1 MKMKIK
7 KNIGIVLLILCAVLQ
22 LPYIQTLSGYITK
35 TGPNSDMLMD
45 LLMATLIYEIIPV
58 IMCVCAIRLIR
69 GAREPDGKKAGTTYQ
84 AAAKTWPA
92 DTAGG
97 KAAVPASGTKPKAAK
112 APDLNLMTGTKPPT
126 LISSAQF
133 NQDKS
138 KSQDSGMSTESL
150 DMEYA
155 SEHYSWICPRCET
168 LNSNSSP
175 CCAVCGCPASRK
187 K

>member
-155 SEHYSWICPRCET
+155 SKYYSWICPRCET
-168 LNSNSSP
+168 LNPDSNP
-175 CCAVCGCPASRK
+175 CCAVCGCPVSRK